1 MSHSVDSLAIDI
13 QNMDARLTDLEEK
26 IDKIDVKLTQVIE
39 AIMGNSLTKQGGFVN
54 DIDILK
60 TRIEELEKKQLNYES
75 FKNKVSWTVGLII
88 GAAMLIQYVMNIY
101 LSVKK

>member
-1 MSHSVDSLAIDI
+1 MSHSVDTLAFDI

-39 AIMGNSLTKQGGFVN
+39 AIMGNSLTKQGGFIN

-60 TRIEELEKKQLNYES
+60 VRIEELEKKQLNYEN
-75 FKNKVSWTVGLII
+75 FKNKISWTVGLVV
-88 GAAMLIQYVMNIY
+88 GTLMFIQYLINIY
-101 LSVKK
+101 TNIKK